1 MYGVG
6 NGHTMGM
13 VNAHDIR
20 IEGEY
25 FAVQSQ
31 VMPEKNIAN
40 SCLLGLDFLKQYKTV
55 IDIANDSL
63 TLEMNGKKVVA
74 KLRESAVGVGSETDE
89 VDPSAGETEGGW
101 NVRDD

>member
-1 MYGVG
+1 
-6 NGHTMGM
+6 MGM

-40 SCLLGLDFLKQYKTV
+40 SCLLGLDFLKQYKAV

-74 KLRESAVGVGSETDE
+74 KLRESAVGVGSETE
-89 VDPSAGETEGGW
+89 AAGRRAGAGSGDGG
-101 NVRDD
+101 RRRGERR

>member
-1 MYGVG
+1 M
-6 NGHTMGM
+6 
-13 VNAHDIR
+13 
-20 IEGEY
+20 
-25 FAVQSQ
+25 
-31 VMPEKNIAN
+31 
-40 SCLLGLDFLKQYKTV
+40 